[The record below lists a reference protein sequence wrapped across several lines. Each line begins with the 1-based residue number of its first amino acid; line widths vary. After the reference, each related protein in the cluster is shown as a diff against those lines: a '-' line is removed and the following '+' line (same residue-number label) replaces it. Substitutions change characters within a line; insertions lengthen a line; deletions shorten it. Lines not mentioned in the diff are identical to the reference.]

1 MAVTCHDVT
10 QEPPDEPLLLLE
22 HMLAEETARLASG
35 RERLA
40 DIGDA
45 LMRLRARMHHLDL
58 GQDTGVQVLSQE
70 VAAPIIDRL
79 ADDVD
84 RVDNAVLRVDVGAG
98 SQDANTQHERD
109 RAGHGQR
116 QRTLLHPA
124 VLDTE
129 LGRSRL
135 AMAREASQEQR
146 VSDTIGTEFVVLG
159 DEAVVTV
166 DRWGDPSAPYLF
178 LTNPVLVR
186 AFASWFETVWQVSPQ
201 LRTGAVGDEALLRLL
216 ALGVKDETIART
228 SGVSLR
234 TVRRRVAALMDQYGV
249 STRFQLGAALERA
262 GRLGERRR

>member
-1 MAVTCHDVT
+1 MAVTCHPMA
-10 QEPPDEPLLLLE
+10 QELPDEPLLRLE
-22 HMLAEETARLASG
+22 GMLVEETARLAAG

-58 GQDTGVQVLSQE
+58 GQDTGVQVLAQD

-84 RVDNAVLRVDVGAG
+84 RVDNAVMRVDVGAG

-109 RAGHGQR
+109 RAVRGQR
-116 QRTLLHPA
+116 QRTLVHPD
-124 VLDTE
+124 VLDHE
-129 LGRSRL
+129 LGRMRL
-135 AMAREASQEQR
+135 AMAREASQQQR
-146 VSDTIGTEFVVLG
+146 LSDAIGTEFVVLG

-166 DRWGDPSAPYLF
+166 ETWGEPTAPYIF
-178 LTNPVLVR
+178 LTSPVLVR
-186 AFASWFETVWQVSPQ
+186 AFASWFEAVWQVSPEV
-201 LRTGAVGDEALLRLL
+201 RTDEPGDGPLVRLL

-234 TVRRRVAALMDQYGV
+234 TVRRRVAGLMDEYGV
-249 STRFQLGAALERA
+249 STRFQLGVALERD
-262 GRLGERRR
+262 GRLSSPRR

>member
-1 MAVTCHDVT
+1 MAVTCHDVR

-22 HMLAEETARLASG
+22 HMLAEETARLAAG

-58 GQDTGVQVLSQE
+58 GQDSGVQVLAQE

-79 ADDVD
+79 ADDVGW
-84 RVDNAVLRVDVGAG
+84 VDNAVMRVDVGAG
-98 SQDANTQHERD
+98 SQDTNTQHERD
-109 RAGHGQR
+109 RAGQGQR

-135 AMAREASQEQR
+135 AMAREVSQQQR
-146 VSDTIGTEFVVLG
+146 VSDAIGTEFVVLG
-159 DEAVVTV
+159 GEAVVTLE
-166 DRWGDPSAPYLF
+166 RWGDPTAAYIF

-186 AFASWFETVWQVSPQ
+186 AFGSWFEAVWRVSPQ
-201 LRTGAVGDEALLRLL
+201 LHDDSPGDGPLVRLL

-234 TVRRRVAALMDQYGV
+234 TVRRRVAALMDEYGV
-249 STRFQLGAALERA
+249 GTRFQLGAALERD
-262 GRLGERRR
+262 GRLGEPRR